1 MTNILNLPNLNIVS
15 IKRNKPGQGRPVT
28 LTARKMYSLRLPI
41 EMMDRIEGNKTQ
53 FVIDCVYNRL
63 TDLSKLGGL

>member
-1 MTNILNLPNLNIVS
+1 VS
-15 IKRNKPGQGRPVT
+15 KPKNKAGQGRPVT

-53 FVIDCVYNRL
+53 FVIDCVY
-63 TDLSKLGGL
+63 SKLMQNITELGKL